1 MNNERSAQNQ
11 LTYLGNVWKT
21 HLGNYKFY
29 SENENHE
36 FPTIWIVMKSN
47 ILC

>member
-1 MNNERSAQNQ
+1 MNIEMSTQNQ

-29 SENENHE
+29 SKNENHE
-36 FPTIWIVMKSN
+36 FSTI
-47 ILC
+47 